1 MIASRPERTLNR
13 GVAPRLGEPPPFSIC
28 QSAFTLVE
36 VMMGVGVMGIMLVSL
51 YAGFAFGFAQ
61 IRIARENL
69 RATQILLEKMEVVR
83 LLNWDQVVK
92 PSNVPNNFKAP
103 RYADRPP
110 LDFYKGTVQVTS
122 APLTETYANAMRMIQ
137 IRVRWTSGGVSRER
151 QMTTFVAQYGMQQY
165 EY

>member
-1 MIASRPERTLNR
+1 MRVCREPERPNYEFFADRSVSLY
-13 GVAPRLGEPPPFSIC
+13 

-36 VMMGVGVMGIMLVSL
+36 VMVGVLLMGIMLVSL

-61 IRIARENL
+61 IRIARENV

-83 LLNWDQVVK
+83 LLNWDQVIK
-92 PSNVPNNFKAP
+92 PSNIPNNFKAP
-103 RYADRPP
+103 LYADSPP
-110 LDFYKGTVQVTS
+110 LNFYKGTVQVTS

-137 IRVRWTSGGVSRER
+137 IRVSWTSGGVIRER

>member
-1 MIASRPERTLNR
+1 MIAGFPERTLNR
-13 GVAPRLGEPPPFSIC
+13 GVARRLGEPPPFSIG

-36 VMMGVGVMGIMLVSL
+36 VMMGVLVLGIMVVSL
-51 YAGFAFGFAQ
+51 YTGFAFGFAQ
-61 IRIARENL
+61 IRLARENL

-83 LLNWDQVVK
+83 LLNWDQVIK
-92 PSNVPNNFKAP
+92 PSNVPNTFKAP
-103 RYADRPP
+103 LYADRPP

-137 IRVRWTSGGVSRER
+137 IQVSWKSGGVIRQR
-151 QMTTFVAQYGMQQY
+151 QMTTYVAQYGMQQY